1 MPVTPAWDENM
12 ILTMSLSKIGLPGT
26 RTGIVIARPE
36 IIRAVV
42 RMVKTYSQ

>member
-1 MPVTPAWDENM
+1 M

-36 IIRAVV
+36 IIRAV
-42 RMVKTYSQ
+42 